1 MVGKVFLQRCLR
13 LLDYLV
19 VLVQV
24 VKEIRQKLKER
35 AKRI

>member
-1 MVGKVFLQRCLR
+1 MAGKVFLQRCLR
-13 LLDYLV
+13 LLEYLV

-24 VKEIRQKLKER
+24 VKEFRQKLKER